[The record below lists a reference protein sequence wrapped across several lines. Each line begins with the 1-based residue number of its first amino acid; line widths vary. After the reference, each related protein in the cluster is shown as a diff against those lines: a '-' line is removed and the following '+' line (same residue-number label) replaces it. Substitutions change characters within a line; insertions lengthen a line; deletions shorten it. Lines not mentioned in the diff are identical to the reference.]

1 MRRVLPII
9 LLGVLGL
16 GFLIDAGARELT
28 EESVAEALETSLS
41 LGDTPRVEISG
52 WSFLVRALQGEFPS
66 VTLSGGATNPQGFRL
81 VDLRAELRDVEY
93 SLGDDVARVQ
103 SGTGRAEITAESL
116 NKELARAGLEAR
128 AVVKDGSALLTS
140 PQLGETVEVEI
151 SVSGRRFVVTPQVGE
166 TITLLLPELSEGV
179 SYSSL
184 SVVGSQIVLEL
195 TIDHAEFEATG

>member
-9 LLGVLGL
+9 LLGVLGV
-16 GFLIDAGARELT
+16 GFLIDVGARELT

-52 WSFLVRALQGEFPS
+52 WPFLVRALQGEFPS
-66 VTLSGGATNPQGFRL
+66 VTLSGGATNSQGFRL

-128 AVVKDGSALLTS
+128 AVVKGGSASLTS

-179 SYSSL
+179 SYSSV
-184 SVVGSQIVLEL
+184 SVVGSRIVLEL